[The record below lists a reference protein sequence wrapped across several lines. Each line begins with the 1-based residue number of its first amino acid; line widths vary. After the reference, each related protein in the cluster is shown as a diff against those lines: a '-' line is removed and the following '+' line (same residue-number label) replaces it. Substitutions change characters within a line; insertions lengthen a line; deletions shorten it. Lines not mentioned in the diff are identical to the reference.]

1 MDELYFSKGK
11 SVDLLIVPVGSDG
24 SAYVPD
30 GSITSVVFSA
40 KSGEFGNIL
49 ISKELEWDSDEGG
62 YLLSLEPSDT
72 ELLEEGLYSYDVSYY
87 TSGGGFYDLISS
99 NRLYVKRGVSV
110 FDDNEE

>member
-11 SVDLLIVPVGSDG
+11 STDLLIVPVNPDG

-30 GSITSVVFSA
+30 GSVTSVVFSA
-40 KSGEFGNIL
+40 KSGEFGEVL

-72 ELLEEGLYSYDVSYY
+72 ENLSEGLYSYDVSYY
-87 TSGGGFYDLISS
+87 TSAGGFYDLISS
-99 NRLYVKRGVSV
+99 NRLYITRSVSV
-110 FDDNEE
+110 FEENNE